1 MFSIGA
7 GRAWHTGP
15 VRVAVDATPL
25 LEPPTGIGRV
35 TRSTIE
41 ALIAHTDLDIACY
54 SVTWRGRGR
63 LSVACPPGAAAHA
76 RPFPARLAHRLWARV
91 GVPWAELLA
100 GPADVV
106 HGMNYVAPPT
116 RRASAV
122 VSVHDLTFLHHPE
135 WCTETVLRFPRLIQR
150 AIDRGAFVHTGAEA
164 IATEIRDAF
173 DVDHHRVVA
182 IPHGLDPALGGTT
195 EADGAA
201 AVAGTYVLA
210 LGTVEPRKDYPTL
223 VRAFDLLAADE
234 PDLRLVVAGGVGW
247 GNDEY
252 HEVLAA
258 ARARD
263 RIVSLGYVDETTR
276 RNLLS
281 HAAVLAYPSAYE
293 GFGLPPLEAMQ
304 VGVPV
309 VTTDAG
315 ALPEVVGEAAEIAGV
330 GDASALAKAMLNAL
344 EPVRREELIRAGTEN
359 VRRFD
364 WADTARRL
372 DELYRSAA
380 AA

>member
-1 MFSIGA
+1 
-7 GRAWHTGP
+7 
-15 VRVAVDATPL
+15 VRVAIDATPL

-41 ALIAHTDLDIACY
+41 ALVAHTDLEVACY

-63 LSVACPPGAAAHA
+63 LPDACPPGATAHA

-106 HGMNYVAPPT
+106 HGMNYVAPPA
-116 RRASAV
+116 RRASTV

-135 WCTETVLRFPRLIQR
+135 WCTETVLRFPLLIQR

-182 IPHGLDPALGGTT
+182 VHHGLDRDLGGSN
-195 EADGAA
+195 GAGGVA
-201 AVAGTYVLA
+201 AIAGTYILA
-210 LGTVEPRKDYPTL
+210 LGTIEPRKDYPTL

-234 PDLRLVVAGGVGW
+234 PELRLVVAGGEGW

-252 HEVLAA
+252 HHVLSA

-263 RIVSLGYVDETTR
+263 RIVSLGYVDESMR
-276 RNLLS
+276 RNLLH
-281 HAAVLAYPSAYE
+281 HAALLAYPSAYE

-315 ALPEVVGEAAEIAGV
+315 ALPEIVGEAAEMAGV
-330 GDASALAKAMLNAL
+330 GDPSALAKAMLNAL
-344 EPVRREELIRAGTEN
+344 EPVRRAELIRAGAEN

-372 DELYRSAA
+372 HDLYRSAA

>member
-1 MFSIGA
+1 
-7 GRAWHTGP
+7 
-15 VRVAVDATPL
+15 VRVAIDATPL
-25 LEPPTGIGRV
+25 LESPTGIGRV
-35 TRSTIE
+35 TRATIE

-63 LSVACPPGAAAHA
+63 MQDACPPGATAHA
-76 RPFPARLAHRLWARV
+76 RPVPARLAHRLWARTAI
-91 GVPWAELLA
+91 PWAELLA
-100 GPADVV
+100 GDADVV

-116 RRASAV
+116 RRASTV

-135 WCTETVLRFPRLIQR
+135 WCTATVLRFPRLIQR

-164 IATEIRDAF
+164 IAAEIREAF
-173 DVDHHRVVA
+173 DVDDDRVVA
-182 IPHGLDPALGGTT
+182 VHHGLDRDLGETALGGGVATI
-195 EADGAA
+195 
-201 AVAGTYVLA
+201 AGTYVLA
-210 LGTVEPRKDYPTL
+210 LGTIEPRKDYPTL

-234 PDLRLVVAGGVGW
+234 PDLRLVVAGGEGW
-247 GNDEY
+247 GSDEY
-252 HEVLAA
+252 HRVLAT

-263 RIVSLGYVDETTR
+263 RIVSLGYVDESTR
-276 RNLLS
+276 RNLLR

-315 ALPEVVGEAAEIAGV
+315 ALPEVVGEAAEIVGV

-344 EPVRREELIRAGTEN
+344 DPARRAELIRAGTEN
-359 VRRFD
+359 IRRFD

-372 DELYRSAA
+372 HDLYRSAA